1 MKVIC
6 HKPKSNINCGKAEIM
21 LSKVRMRVGLHSVLL
36 DIVLEFLA
44 IAVKHDKQER
54 MSLCIHDMILYLK
67 DTEVSTWKL
76 MYDIHLCKVVGYKST
91 CKNLKRFY
99 NGSKK
104 SEERNEKTFLG
115 IVQTNS

>member
-1 MKVIC
+1 LNQGMQAWFNI
-6 HKPKSNINCGKAEIM
+6 HKPINVMLHMNKIKDKNHMIISVYTEIQTRKDT
-21 LSKVRMRVGLHSVLL
+21 LNL
-36 DIVLEFLA
+36 
-44 IAVKHDKQER
+44 
-54 MSLCIHDMILYLK
+54 SLCAHDMILYLK